1 MIVAGGG
8 TGGHVFPGI
17 ALADA
22 FLLLCPDG
30 AVSFVGT
37 REGLEA
43 RAVPA
48 RGFSID
54 FVPSG
59 QVRGKGIAALP
70 GVFRMGV
77 GFPAAMAVLRRRRPD
92 IVFGVGGY
100 ASVPVALSAALLG
113 VPLFLQEQNSVPGR
127 SNRNLARLALR
138 VFTGFSGA
146 VPYFPPGRA
155 EVTGNP
161 VRAEIVAAARERGR
175 VWPPETPFTVLALG
189 GSQGAR
195 AINNR
200 VLGMARRAKRE
211 GTAIRFLLQTGAGE
225 HEAVAQPAREEA
237 LPVEPF
243 PFADRIGDWYPRCHA
258 VLMRAGALS
267 IAEAALFG
275 RPCVLVP
282 YPFAADDHQAG
293 NAREFCASGAGAWLP
308 ESEATEEALWS
319 TLWSLGGDRVAR
331 ERAGAA
337 AISFSRPFAA
347 VEAVRAALR
356 LSGNLPGEGVA
367 PNV

>member
-17 ALADA
+17 ALAEA
-22 FLLLCPDG
+22 FLLLCPGG

-37 REGLEA
+37 KEGLEA

-48 RGFSID
+48 RGFPID

-59 QVRGKGIAALP
+59 QVRGKGIGALT
-70 GVFRMGV
+70 GVLRMAL
-77 GFPAAMAVLRRRRPD
+77 GFPAAVAVLRRRRPD
-92 IVFGVGGY
+92 LVFGVGGY
-100 ASVPVALSAALLG
+100 ASVPVALAAGLLRI
-113 VPLFLQEQNSVPGR
+113 PLFLQEQNSVPGR
-127 SNRNLARLALR
+127 SNRFLARRAVR
-138 VFTGFSGA
+138 VFAGFSA
-146 VPYFPPGRA
+146 AAPFFPADRV

-161 VRAEIVAAARERGR
+161 VRPEIVSAAREHAGSF
-175 VWPPETPFTVLALG
+175 PAETPLIVLALG

-211 GTAIRFLLQTGAGE
+211 GATIRFLLQTGTRE
-225 HEAVAQPAREEA
+225 HEAVARQVREEA
-237 LPVEPF
+237 LPVDPF
-243 PFADRIGDWYPRCHA
+243 PFTDRIGEWLPRCHA

-293 NAREFCASGAGAWLP
+293 NAREFCASGAGAWMP
-308 ESEATEEALWS
+308 EGEATEEALW
-319 TLWSLGGDRVAR
+319 TALWSLGGDRAAR

-337 AISFSRPFAA
+337 AVAFSRPFAA
-347 VEAVRAALR
+347 VDAVRAALR
-356 LSGNLPGEGVA
+356 LSGNVFREGGEQDV
-367 PNV
+367 